1 MKLSIKEENQND
13 VNFPFKQH
21 WKYKWL
27 SRKIFK
33 FLNPRFSINCQDKT
47 KIIFHIK
54 FLTTKTQDRKTILGS
69 TLTRWRT
76 NQEDGI
82 KYKIG

>member
-13 VNFPFKQH
+13 VSFPVSNIENISDSQERSSNF
-21 WKYKWL
+21 W
-27 SRKIFK
+27 I
-33 FLNPRFSINCQDKT
+33 QDFQLTVKT

-69 TLTRWRT
+69 TLTRSRT

>member
-13 VNFPFKQH
+13 VNFP
-21 WKYKWL
+21 L
-27 SRKIFK
+27 SNIE
-33 FLNPRFSINCQDKT
+33 NINDSQERSSNFWIQDFQLTVKT

-69 TLTRWRT
+69 TLTRSRT